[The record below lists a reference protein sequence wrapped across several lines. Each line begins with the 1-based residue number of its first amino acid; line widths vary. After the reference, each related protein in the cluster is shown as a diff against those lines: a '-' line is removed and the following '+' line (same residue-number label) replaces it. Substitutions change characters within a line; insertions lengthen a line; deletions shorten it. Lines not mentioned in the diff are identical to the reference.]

1 MSDPLTGL
9 SAWIADVIHSL
20 GYIGVAFLTA
30 LESVIPIIP
39 SELILPLSG
48 FLAGQNRLWLPG
60 VILAAT
66 VGSVSGTFLLYGLGY
81 RLGEERVR
89 GLIRQYGRWVFL
101 TESDLDRAVQ
111 RFDKH
116 GGKAVLFGRLIPM
129 VRSLISIPAGIHH
142 MTLTRF
148 VAYTVLGSTVWNGV
162 LVGLGWILGENW
174 RVVSEYAQWL
184 TYAVLIA
191 FAIAVMWFVWQR
203 WSASR

>member
-1 MSDPLTGL
+1 MSDPLT
-9 SAWIADVIHSL
+9 SFAAWIADVIHSL

-66 VGSVSGTFLLYGLGY
+66 VGSVSGTFVLYGLGY
-81 RLGEERVR
+81 RLGEERAR
-89 GLIRQYGRWVFL
+89 GFITQYGRWVFL
-101 TESDLDRAVQ
+101 KESDLDRAVQ
-111 RFDKH
+111 WFDTH
-116 GGKAVLFGRLIPM
+116 GGKAVLFGRLIPV

-148 VAYTVLGSTVWNGV
+148 VAYTVPGSTVWNGV

-174 RVVSEYAQWL
+174 RVVSEYARWL

-191 FAIAVMWFVWQR
+191 LAIAVMSFAWQR
-203 WSASR
+203 WSARR